1 MINKILPARITMT
14 LLLLVSW
21 PQLREGYA
29 QQRVQYTQ
37 YMFSG
42 LLINPAYAGAEGPLN
57 IALIQRSQWTG
68 VDGAPSTQTLLAHSL
83 FKEKQMGIGL
93 SVVNDRIGIHRNV
106 NALANYAYHINVGHD
121 TYLSFGLQAGVQNR
135 KSDYLSLI
143 GDANNDP
150 HLHNPQFSHTAFDV
164 GAGVYLRS
172 GDFDMGLSV
181 PEIIP
186 QRLRLNDSL
195 TIELGN
201 RSYFLFSKYRI
212 SLNEIIDLE
221 PSTLLKYL
229 PGLPFS
235 ADFNLNVIFY
245 DALTTGIAYRRDE
258 SIDFLL
264 KARINA
270 QLQIGYAYDHPVGEI
285 AGISNGS
292 HEMMIS
298 YLFRFV
304 RSGIHSPR

>member
-1 MINKILPARITMT
+1 MINRNLPAPTIS
-14 LLLLVSW
+14 LLLLICWAQS
-21 PQLREGYA
+21 QEGYA

-57 IALIQRSQWTG
+57 ITLVQRSQWTG
-68 VDGAPSTQTLLAHSL
+68 VEGAPSTQTLLAHSL
-83 FKEKQMGIGL
+83 FKEKKMGIGL
-93 SVVNDRIGIHRNV
+93 SVVNDRIGIHTNL
-106 NALANYAYHINVGHD
+106 NALANYAYHIPVGHD
-121 TYLSFGLQAGVQNR
+121 AYLSLGLQAGIQNR

-150 HLHNPQFSHTAFDV
+150 RLHNPQFSHTAFDV
-164 GAGVYLRS
+164 GAGIYFRS
-172 GDFDMGLSV
+172 SNFHVGISA

-186 QRLRLNDSL
+186 QKLRLNDSL

-201 RSYFLFSKYRI
+201 RSYFLFSKYRFT
-212 SLNEIIDLE
+212 LNEKIDLE

-229 PGLPFS
+229 PGLPVS

-245 DALTTGIAYRRDE
+245 DALTAGVSYRRDE
-258 SIDFLL
+258 SVDLLL
-264 KARINA
+264 KAQITP
-270 QLQIGYAYDHPVGEI
+270 QLQFGYAYDHPIGQI
-285 AGISNGS
+285 ARVSNGS
-292 HEMMIS
+292 HEMMLS